1 MSTEPD
7 GSTGGM
13 GRVASGD
20 AGGAVLASVAALLTS
35 DRQELLWAVLENLS
49 EGVVACDASGTLSFF
64 NRATREFHGMAEEPI
79 GPQEWSERYSLHRAD
94 GTLMN
99 VDEVPL
105 VRALRGEIVRDAVMV
120 IAPRNREARTV
131 ICSGRRLYD
140 RSGKLLGAVVVMRDI
155 TEQIAAERHKADLA
169 RERELNHAKDEL
181 LATVAHELRNPLTS
195 VLGWAHIL
203 KLQLQ
208 NEEARSALAAIEGS
222 TRMQAQLIDDLSDV
236 ARIASG
242 KLTLNR
248 ERLFVQEILE
258 SVIAGS
264 RPAAEKKGIAII
276 APASYEPAAV
286 EADRVRLQQ
295 VFWNLFTNALK
306 FTPSG
311 GTVFVEVQVR
321 HDSADERSRYRSRN
335 QGGLPL
341 AGLRPL
347 RAGDR
352 RKETSRPRSR
362 PVHRAHHHRVARRV
376 DHCGE
381 RGRRTGSR
389 ILRHVASKRRVA
401 PHPPDRR

>member
-7 GSTGGM
+7 GSAGGM
-13 GRVASGD
+13 GPVASGD
-20 AGGAVLASVAALLTS
+20 AGGAVLASDAALLTS

-276 APASYEPAAV
+276 APAPYEPTAV

-321 HDSADERSRYRSRN
+321 HNHVRISVRDTGRGIKKDFLSRVFDRYAQETAGRRH
-335 QGGLPL
+335 QGLGL
-341 AGLRPL
+341 GLSIARTIIEL
-347 RAGDR
+347 HGGSITAASEGEGRGAVFSV
-352 RKETSRPRSR
+352 TLPRS
-362 PVHRAHHHRVARRV
+362 V
-376 DHCGE
+376 G
-381 RGRRTGSR
+381 
-389 ILRHVASKRRVA
+389 
-401 PHPPDRR
+401 